1 MAELTIR
8 KVLADDTAE
17 VLRIYV
23 ASWNLGFGERMPR
36 IEADPDRLARW
47 QVDLAAPS
55 PQRWWLAERDGA
67 IVGFAGIGPCRDP
80 VDPALGELD
89 TIAVDPNCWRS
100 GVGRALMSQALRALS
115 SDGYREAVLWTFADY
130 PRGDTFYR
138 AMGWSRSGTFR
149 NDGTQLLY
157 RHPLRSGPSAG
168 GSFSARAGRSPPR
181 PRGRPSRR

>member
-8 KVLADDTAE
+8 PVRFDDTAE

-36 IEADPDRLARW
+36 IEADPGRLARW
-47 QVDLAAPS
+47 QKDLAAPS

-80 VDPALGELD
+80 VDPSLGELD

-115 SDGYREAVLWTFADY
+115 ADGYREAVLWTFADY
-130 PRGDTFYR
+130 PRGETFYR
-138 AMGWSRSGTFR
+138 AMGWSRSGTLR
-149 NDGTQLLY
+149 NDGTQVLY
-157 RHPLRSGPSAG
+157 RLLLPIRPSSG
-168 GSFSARAGRSPPR
+168 GSFRARAGRSR
-181 PRGRPSRR
+181 PQTRGRPPRR